1 MRLLID
7 AIPTKPGGGLTVLLG
22 LLRGWK
28 QLAAPLEVIVL
39 VSDRQTEA
47 EITATGAVAAI
58 EHVELGRLTSA
69 AFVWQ
74 NTLLG
79 RWARRARAAAVI
91 GNNHY
96 LYNLSCPQIVHHHN
110 LWRFVTPDLGVHRP
124 PGLTNHIRD
133 RNARVALRWAT
144 ANVFVSDF
152 LRHQAERL
160 VPDTAGRNYVVRN
173 GLDDEVIDR
182 ARTLPDGAYN
192 PTQLVAIQ
200 SANPHKDNTT
210 MVEALAELVGL
221 APEVPWHLKVAG
233 SAGRAGWAEVQD
245 LAARRGVAERITW
258 CGFCQLPQLDHM
270 LRESLCLLATSVLEA
285 GPLPVI
291 EAMARRCVPVAAR
304 IPANEE
310 FVGPAGIL
318 VTPRQPRAFAEAIL
332 ALHRQ
337 PARRAEL
344 VARGLEWIEQF
355 RWNRCAARFYEIV
368 EAAVRQHP
376 QGRPE
381 VGQGERSGGVAV

>member
-28 QLAAPLEVIVL
+28 QIGAPLEVVVL

-47 EITATGAVAAI
+47 EIAASGAVAAI
-58 EHVELGRLTSA
+58 ERVELGRLTSA
-69 AFVWQ
+69 AFIWQ

-79 RWARRARAAAVI
+79 RWAKRAGAAAII

-96 LYNLSCPQIVHHHN
+96 LYNVACPQIVHHHN
-110 LWRFVTPDLGVHRP
+110 LWRFVTPDLGVQRP
-124 PGLTNHIRD
+124 PGLTNQIRD

-152 LRHQAERL
+152 LRQQAERM
-160 VPDTAGRNYVVRN
+160 VPASAGRNHVVRN

-182 ARTLPDGAYN
+182 ARTLPDGEYN
-192 PTQLVAIQ
+192 PAQLVAIQ

-210 MVEALAELVGL
+210 MVETLAELVRLG
-221 APEVPWHLKVAG
+221 PEVPWHLKVAG
-233 SAGRAGWAEVQD
+233 SAGRAGWADVQE
-245 LAARRGVAERITW
+245 LAARRGISDRITW
-258 CGFCQLPQLDHM
+258 CGFCRVPELDRM
-270 LRESLCLLATSVLEA
+270 MRESLCLLATSVLEA

-310 FVGPAGIL
+310 FVNSAGIL
-318 VTPRQPRAFAEAIL
+318 VPPRRPTAFAEAVW
-332 ALHRQ
+332 ALHRE
-337 PARRAEL
+337 PSRRAEL
-344 VARGLEWIEQF
+344 VAHGLDWIEQF
-355 RWNRCAARFYEIV
+355 RWNRCAAKFYEIV
-368 EAAVRQHP
+368 AAAVAQPRR
-376 QGRPE
+376 GRAA
-381 VGQGERSGGVAV
+381 VGESDRAGGVTV